1 MGYMRH
7 HAIIVSAYDET
18 SEVAHARASAIFGE
32 LVTPI
37 VESRVNSV
45 RSFLVGPDGSK
56 EHWDESDQGDRHRAE
71 FVAWLR
77 TQRDPAGFA
86 AFDWVEVQYAGED
99 DNDTRIVIARLDPKA
114 YRPPT
119 TITAAPSDSCSR
131 PRHRQ
136 ASDALHRQPIVGL
149 HRQATAPLHRQLNER
164 GAEP

>member
-18 SEVAHARASAIFGE
+18 IEVAHARASAIFGE

-45 RSFLVGPDGSK
+45 RAFLVGPDGSK

-77 TQRDPAGFA
+77 TQRDPQDSQLSIGSRC
-86 AFDWVEVQYAGED
+86 
-99 DNDTRIVIARLDPKA
+99 NTPART
-114 YRPPT
+114 T
-119 TITAAPSDSCSR
+119 TI
-131 PRHRQ
+131 
-136 ASDALHRQPIVGL
+136 
-149 HRQATAPLHRQLNER
+149 R
-164 GAEP
+164 GSSLRA